1 VSTSPVHT
9 VEFNFVHTGPG
20 TLAGRYLRRFW
31 QPIYLSRDVAKGKAV
46 PIRIMSEEF
55 TGK

>member
-9 VEFNFVHTGPG
+9 EEFNFVHTGPG